1 MKKILLNS
9 LNELLY
15 IENEITSIVI
25 ESPIIYRNIAYNLRN
40 EIVLSEEDNILDIDK
55 YGLIIYNPFDLN
67 INDPRLIKLMYKKL
81 DKYRTEEYNIR
92 IASVNEEIKKIVYD
106 LSLNLDVAVEV
117 GADIDFQK
125 LLTSINLKF
134 VDPTFESFIEMFIKY
149 LKIYL
154 MFTSTKVIFTFG
166 LISLFSK
173 EELDELVK
181 EISLLDVNIVD
192 FKIQQNNIKSS
203 IIIDKDR
210 CII

>member
-15 IENEITSIVI
+15 IENEITSIEI

-203 IIIDKDR
+203 IIIDKDW

>member
-203 IIIDKDR
+203 IIIDKDW

>member
-67 INDPRLIKLMYKKL
+67 INDPRLIKLMYKRL

-203 IIIDKDR
+203 IIIDKDW